1 MRGLTPTLLLTIAAL
16 TGELRANLIN
26 YEFSGTITGFRCAG
40 IADSGINV
48 GDAFRLSLS
57 IDTGAQNLGSGSVGR
72 YLMPS
77 LFTFTTTDKQ
87 FGAGGEQPMTTW
99 TQHGPALGMQDQL
112 VLSYL
117 GFVTLPWS
125 GLAGGNAWSS
135 LDVLLQNNAGTAL
148 ASDAIPNAINIA
160 DWADSHSLHL
170 GGGSGSLFYEINA
183 DIDSIKPVP
192 ESSDTALL
200 LSLAF
205 VPLLALYSL
214 KRRTRQV

>member
-99 TQHGPALGMQDQL
+99 TVLGPGSHWLFTSTTDKQFGAGGEQPMTTWTQHGPALGMQDQL

-125 GLAGGNAWSS
+125 GLA
-135 LDVLLQNNAGTAL
+135 
-148 ASDAIPNAINIA
+148 
-160 DWADSHSLHL
+160 
-170 GGGSGSLFYEINA
+170 
-183 DIDSIKPVP
+183 
-192 ESSDTALL
+192 
-200 LSLAF
+200 
-205 VPLLALYSL
+205 
-214 KRRTRQV
+214 